1 MSPARGLEKIGN
13 QFDWAL
19 EIKFLCCR
27 AGNRAYQQIPR
38 TYSEDQAHVME
49 LSNGTVIK
57 KPKRLTSVV
66 WNHFE
71 RVKKADICYAVCVH
85 CNKRLSGSSNS
96 GTTHLRNHL
105 MRCLKRSNYDVSQL
119 LAKRRKKDTTV
130 TLTNYNFDDGQ
141 QKDEHIPVATIKFE
155 QEPKREEIV
164 TTGGSTK
171 FDQERSRLDLA
182 RMIILHGYPLS
193 MVDHVGFKVFV
204 KNLQPLFDITTN
216 SVVELDC
223 IALYE
228 KEKQKVYE
236 IINRLCGRISV
247 SIDIWN
253 SPESARYLCLT
264 AHYIDDDWK
273 LQKKILNFIMIDAA
287 HTEDI
292 HSEVVIKCLMD
303 WDIERRLFC
312 MTFSDLFTGDNIV
325 SRLKDHLSQNR
336 PLLSNGRLFDAR
348 CAAHVLSLLVEDAME
363 SLQGVTQ
370 RIRESIRYIKGSQT
384 IQGKFNEIAQ
394 QVGID
399 NEKSLFLDCPIR
411 WNSTCV
417 MLETALAYRAA
428 FAQLQEQDPSYL
440 AYLSEEEWE
449 WASSV
454 TGYLKLFVEI
464 TNVFVGNKTPTANIY
479 FPDICDVHVH
489 LIDWCKSSDNFLS
502 SMALK
507 MKAKFD
513 IYWSKCC
520 LSLAIAAILDPR
532 FKMKLVE
539 YYYSQIYG
547 SSAQDHIKEVSDTI
561 KELFDE
567 YSISLTS
574 TSVDHC
580 LGSSTGGASSEPRDR
595 LKGFDK
601 YLHETSQSQSAI
613 SDLDKYLEEPVF
625 PRSYDFDIFSWWK
638 VHTPRYP
645 ILSMM
650 ARDVLGVP
658 MATIAPELAFKTGGK
673 VLDQY
678 RSSLNPDTV
687 QALVCTQDWLR
698 TEQEE
703 PNLLPSQTALP
714 LRIEA
719 S

>member
-1 MSPARGLEKIGN
+1 
-13 QFDWAL
+13 
-19 EIKFLCCR
+19 
-27 AGNRAYQQIPR
+27 
-38 TYSEDQAHVME
+38 ME
-49 LSNGTVIK
+49 LSNEIVVK

-71 RVKKADICYAVCVH
+71 RVKKADICYAVCIH
-85 CNKRLSGSSNS
+85 CSKRLSGSSNS

-119 LAKRRKKDTTV
+119 LAKRRKKDNTATIP
-130 TLTNYNFDDGQ
+130 TYNFDDGQ
-141 QKDEHIPVATIKFE
+141 QKDEHIPIATIKFE
-155 QEPKREEIV
+155 QEPKREETI
-164 TTGGSTK
+164 TIAGSTA
-171 FDQERSRLDLA
+171 FDQERSQLDLA

-193 MVDHVGFKVFV
+193 MVEHVGFKVFV
-204 KNLQPLFDITTN
+204 KNLQPLFDIATN
-216 SVVELDC
+216 SALELDC
-223 IALYE
+223 IAIYE

-236 IINRLCGRISV
+236 TINRLRGRISV
-247 SIDIWN
+247 AVDVWN

-264 AHYIDDDWK
+264 AHYIDEDWN
-273 LQKKILNFIMIDAA
+273 LQKKTLNFFMIDAA

-292 HSEVVIKCLMD
+292 HSEVAIKCLMD

-312 MTFSDLFTGDNIV
+312 MTFSDLSTSDDIV
-325 SRLKDHLSQNR
+325 SRIKDHLSQNR
-336 PLLSNGRLFDAR
+336 PLLSNGRLFDVR
-348 CAAHVLSLLVEDAME
+348 CATHVISLLVEDAMDALRE
-363 SLQGVTQ
+363 VINK
-370 RIRESIRYIKGSQT
+370 IRKSIRYIKSSQT
-384 IQGKFNEIAQ
+384 MQGKFNEIAQ

-399 NEKSLFLDCPIR
+399 NEKNLFLDCPTR

-417 MLETALAYRAA
+417 MLETVLAYRAA
-428 FAQLQEQDPSYL
+428 FSLLQEQDPSCL
-440 AYLSEEEWE
+440 VSLSEEEWE

-464 TNVFVGNKTPTANIY
+464 TTVFTGNKNPTANIY
-479 FPDICDVHVH
+479 FPDICDVHVQ
-489 LIDWCKSSDNFLS
+489 LIEWCKSSDKFINA
-502 SMALK
+502 MAFK
-507 MKAKFD
+507 MKDKFD
-513 IYWSKCC
+513 NYWKKCC

-539 YYYSQIYG
+539 YYYPQIFG
-547 SSAQDHIKEVSDTI
+547 NSAQDHIKEVSDTI

-567 YSISLTS
+567 YSIGLTS
-574 TSVDHC
+574 ASIDHGP
-580 LGSSTGGASSEPRDR
+580 GSSTGGGHNEPRDR
-595 LKGFDK
+595 LKGFDQF
-601 YLHETSQSQSAI
+601 LHETSQSQSVI

-625 PRSYDFDIFSWWK
+625 PRNCDFNIFSWWK

-658 MATIAPELAFKTGGK
+658 MSTIAPELAFKNGGRI
-673 VLDQY
+673 LDQY

-698 TEQEE
+698 KELEE
-703 PNLLPSQTALP
+703 PYPAPCQTALP
-714 LRIEA
+714 LHIEA